1 MMAERE
7 ELERAIQQLQ
17 DLRGN
22 LGDAAVEA
30 ALAGI
35 YQRLSA
41 LDESESQDQASAV
54 PGEHRGERRV
64 VTVLF
69 CDVAGSTSLAE
80 GMDPEAWSE
89 IMNTTFEYLIE
100 PVERYGGTVA
110 RLMGDAILAFF
121 GAPTAHEDDPQR
133 AVMAGLD
140 ILEGIS
146 PFREKLRSER
156 GLDYNVRVGI
166 NTGLVVVG
174 DVGSETAG
182 EYTAMGDA
190 VNVAARM
197 EQTAAP
203 GAVQI
208 SQDTYTLVA
217 PLFDFRELGG
227 IPVKGKR
234 KPVLAYQVMGVKAE
248 PGSLRGLSDQG
259 ISSPLVGRQAEF
271 ETARVAFDQLFI
283 GLGGILV
290 VLGEAGIGK
299 SRLINELRQTALSA
313 DNSSN
318 QPGPS
323 PASILWLE
331 GQPLSYSQTISY
343 WPFQQILRQYA
354 SIDDDDDESI
364 ALKKLEIKIQQLF
377 PAEAVEILPYLAS
390 LLSLEIS
397 GEYSER
403 VKYLNA
409 EALKSQVYRASRR
422 FFQRLAEQSPLVLLF
437 DDLHWMDASSAE
449 LLEHLMPLVE
459 MVPMLICALSR
470 PAAESPTAN
479 LVAQTEEQF
488 KDHLTLISLAPL
500 APNDSRRLV
509 QNLLAVDDLP
519 EQARQMILDKA
530 DGNPFYLEEIVRD
543 LIEKG
548 ALVQDEPTGRWRAT
562 KLIAEV
568 TVPDTIQ
575 GLLIARI
582 DRLDEHLKQV
592 VRQAAVIGRAFLY
605 RILNAIV
612 DDAPDLDQ
620 QLDQLQRVELIQE
633 QQRIPELE
641 YIFKHALAQ
650 EAAYDSILLQE
661 RRKAHAKVG
670 AAIETQMADRLDE
683 FYGLLAY
690 HYSAAEEWE
699 RAQEYLFKAGDQ
711 AGRMAA
717 DAEALAHYRKAMEA
731 YALVRGDDWD
741 PLERAQL
748 ERKIGEAL
756 FRLGEH
762 EQAQA
767 YLERALAFLGEGL
780 PATRWGTR
788 LAIVHAI
795 LIQIGH
801 RFISR
806 RLVRSM
812 KGSPNPA
819 TEEIFLISLALSW
832 VEVFHDIERYLL
844 VSIKVLNSSERGGF
858 AYGSAYLASNMATG
872 LDLLGRRSLAER
884 YFRIAT
890 DYSQQMVPYRPVYL
904 LELSLAIHYNF
915 RGNAEKSL
923 KHSNLASEIAQ
934 STGDLRGW
942 GSARDLV
949 AWAQHTQCKL
959 SDAVTTW
966 LEMISVGEEG
976 SDRQVICWGFS
987 GLGTTQRRLGQL
999 DEAIDNLQRSIEIA
1013 QELPDYRTQVT
1024 AGAWLGRCY
1033 LAKGEL
1039 EQAFMVLET
1048 SQEASSAPGA
1058 VGTFAT
1064 YLYNGLSEA
1073 YLLAAENSTGKT
1085 RQEWLKKAKKTCR
1098 KNLKPAKNS
1107 RIPLPEALMFQGRYE
1122 WLRGKPAV
1130 AEKWWRQALEAAQ
1143 NINDPFMEA
1152 ALLLEMGQQL
1162 GDCDYLQRAES
1173 ILEVIGAEFDL
1184 KLVREAL
1191 ANLRGN

>member
-1 MMAERE
+1 MNERA
-7 ELERAIQQLQ
+7 ELEQAIQQLEAQ
-17 DLRGN
+17 RDILGN
-22 LGDAAVEA
+22 AAVNA

-35 YQRLSA
+35 NQRLVE
-41 LDESESQDQASAV
+41 LNEFDQRDTAA
-54 PGEHRGERRV
+54 PRLGEHKGERRV

-69 CDVAGSTSLAE
+69 CDVAGSTALAE
-80 GMDPEAWSE
+80 GMDPEAWTE
-89 IMNTTFEYLIE
+89 IMNTTFEHLIQ

-133 AVMAGLD
+133 AILAGLD
-140 ILEGIS
+140 IIGNIT
-146 PFREKLRSER
+146 PFREHLQIEK
-156 GLDYNVRVGI
+156 GLDFNVRVGI

-174 DVGSETAG
+174 DVGSEVAG

-197 EQTAAP
+197 EQTAVP
-203 GAVQI
+203 GTVQI
-208 SQDTYTLVA
+208 AQDTYTLVA
-217 PLFDFRELGG
+217 PLFEFKELGG

-234 KPVLAYQVMGVKAE
+234 EPVLAYQVLGGKAE

-259 ISSPLVGRQAEF
+259 ISSPMIGRQTEY
-271 ETARVAFDQLFI
+271 ETAKDAFDQLLA
-283 GLGGILV
+283 GQGGILV

-299 SRLINELRQTALSA
+299 SRLIAEMRQTALRT
-313 DNSSN
+313 DNRPN
-318 QPGPS
+318 QREQS
-323 PASILWLE
+323 PESILWLE
-331 GQPLSYSQTISY
+331 SQPLSYSQTISY

-354 SIDDDDDESI
+354 AIDDDDAESI
-364 ALKKLEIKIQQLF
+364 ALQKLENKIQQLF
-377 PAEAVEILPYLAS
+377 SAEAAEILPYLAS
-390 LLSLEIS
+390 VLALETS
-397 GEYSER
+397 EEYSER

-409 EALKSQVYRASRR
+409 EALKRQVYRASRR
-422 FFQRLAEQSPLVLLF
+422 FFLRLAEQSPLVVLF
-437 DDLHWMDASSAE
+437 DDLHWMDTSSVE
-449 LLEHLMPLVE
+449 LLEHIMPLVE
-459 MVPMLICALSR
+459 MAPMLICGLSR
-470 PAAESPTAN
+470 PVAETPTTKM
-479 LVAQTEEQF
+479 LTQIEEQF
-488 KDHLTLISLAPL
+488 KNHLTLISLAPL
-500 APNDSRRLV
+500 PPIDSRRLV
-509 QNLLAVDDLP
+509 ENLLAIDGLP
-519 EQARQMILDKA
+519 EHARQMILDKA
-530 DGNPFYLEEIVRD
+530 DGNPFYMEEIVRD

-605 RILNAIV
+605 RILNAVV
-612 DDAPDLDQ
+612 DDPRGLDRS
-620 QLDQLQRVELIQE
+620 LNQLQRVELIQE
-633 QQRIPELE
+633 QQQIPELE

-661 RRKAHAKVG
+661 RRTAHARVG
-670 AAIETQMADRLDE
+670 TAIETQMAERLDE

-699 RAQEYLFKAGDQ
+699 KAQEYLFKAGDQ
-711 AGRMAA
+711 AGRMAS
-717 DAEALAHYRKAMEA
+717 DAEALTHYRQAMDA
-731 YALVRGDDWD
+731 YGRVRGDDWD

-762 EQAQA
+762 EQALA
-767 YLERALAFLGEGL
+767 YLERAMALLGEGL
-780 PATRWGTR
+780 PATRWGNR
-788 LAIVHAI
+788 LAIVNAI
-795 LIQIGH
+795 LIQLTH

-806 RLVRSM
+806 RLVKSM
-812 KGSPNPA
+812 KSSPDPV

-832 VEVFHDIERYLL
+832 VLVFHDIERYLL
-844 VSIKVLNSSERGGF
+844 VAIKVLNISEKGGF

-872 LDLLGRRSLAER
+872 LDLVGRRSLAER
-884 YFRIAT
+884 YFQIAT
-890 DYSQQMVPYRPVYL
+890 DYSRQMVPYRPVYL

-949 AWAQHTQCKL
+949 AWAQHTQCKF
-959 SDAVTTW
+959 SETIETW
-966 LEMISVGEEG
+966 QEMISVGEEG
-976 SDRQVICWGFS
+976 SDRQVICWGYS
-987 GLGTTQRRLGQL
+987 GLGTTQRRLGQI
-999 DEAIDNLQRSIEIA
+999 DEAIDNLQRSLEIA
-1013 QELPDYRTQVT
+1013 QELPDFRTQVT
-1024 AGAWLGRCY
+1024 ASAWMGRCY
-1033 LAKGEL
+1033 LAKGDL
-1039 EQAFMVLET
+1039 EQAFKVFQI

-1058 VGTFAT
+1058 VGAFSI

-1073 YLLAAENSTGKT
+1073 YLFAAENSTGKI

-1122 WLRGKPAV
+1122 WLRGKPAA
-1130 AEKWWRQALEAAQ
+1130 AEKWWHQSLEAAKK
-1143 NINDPFMEA
+1143 INDPFMEA
-1152 ALLLEMGQQL
+1152 TLLMEMGQRL
-1162 GDCDYLQRAES
+1162 GNLDHLQRAES
-1173 ILEVIGAEFDL
+1173 ILEEIGAEFDL

-1191 ANLRGN
+1191 ANLEGN